1 MSVIERS
8 TTIQPFERAVFVT
21 DDDRRARRM
30 RRGAFAAT
38 ALACLWVV
46 GLGLGMFGFGS
57 LPGVS
62 LIKPGPDG
70 SKSEAPRAESAGGEG
85 IVRQRRSLDP
95 LGRLITRGRSGV
107 VQASASQH
115 SVKTAQRARPFTP
128 PRSTPPAVPP
138 AQQPVNPAQRQRGWA
153 RNGLTAPPGQTRT
166 VQPPPTSQG
175 QRRGQTTTTSTTT
188 WDPPGQAKKISPTG
202 YRDYPLAQRHL

>member
-70 SKSEAPRAESAGGEG
+70 SKSEAPRAQQAGGEG
-85 IVRQRRSLDP
+85 IVRQSRSLDP

-115 SVKTAQRARPFTP
+115 AVKTAQRSRPFTP

-188 WDPPGQAKKISPTG
+188 WVPPGQAKKISPTG
-202 YRDYPLAQRHL
+202 